1 MALINSLPPHCS
13 EKEAGAEELKE
24 AHAEHMQHPA
34 FLIHN
39 MQEAAAER
47 MKLAFA
53 VKAPLEKPSKAGES
67 DSGSEISGMSDFMQ
81 NQFQQAPSEDE
92 DVFPAGAQ

>member
-1 MALINSLPPHCS
+1 MGFIGSLPPHCS
-13 EKEAGAEELKE
+13 EKNSEELK
-24 AHAEHMQHPA
+24 AEPAKHMQHPA

-39 MQEAAAER
+39 RQKAATER

-53 VKAPLEKPSKAGES
+53 AKTPPQKPSKAGES